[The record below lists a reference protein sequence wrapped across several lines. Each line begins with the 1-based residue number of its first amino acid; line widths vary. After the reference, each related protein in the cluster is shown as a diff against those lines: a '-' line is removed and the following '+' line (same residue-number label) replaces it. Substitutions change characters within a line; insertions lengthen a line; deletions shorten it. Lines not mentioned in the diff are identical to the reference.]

1 MGNATSLF
9 NLMRNIGGS
18 VGIATTGT
26 MLARTQ
32 QSTTALL
39 GANVTP
45 YDIGSQSMLAQ
56 MQAAFMAAGADAVTA
71 ANRAYA
77 AVFGMVQRQASMVAF
92 VGIFQLMGFIFI
104 ALVPLVLLMQ
114 RPKGGGH
121 VSAH

>member
-1 MGNATSLF
+1 
-9 NLMRNIGGS
+9 LMRNIGGS

-26 MLARTQ
+26 MLARQQ

-39 GANVTP
+39 GRNVTV
-45 YDIGSQSMLAQ
+45 YDPTSQSMLAQ
-56 MQAAFMAAGADAVTA
+56 MKMSFMAAGADAATA
-71 ANRAYA
+71 TQRAYA
-77 AVFGMVQRQASMVAF
+77 ALFGLVQRQATMVSF
-92 VGIFQLMGFIFI
+92 VQIFQLLGIVFI